1 MAASR
6 IANRKTAPRLVKT
19 DAAWSIADEG
29 FGQLAYLS
37 ACLTGARAIVE
48 GLDDFDHNN
57 DLLHL
62 LYLIDFAEERAEKA
76 RVIFD
81 ESVRRLERPEVA
93 HA

>member
-1 MAASR
+1 MAAAR
-6 IANRKTAPRLVKT
+6 IANRKTAPRLVKS
-19 DAAWSIADEG
+19 DAWGIADEG

-62 LYLIDFAEERAEKA
+62 LYLIEFAEERAEKA

-81 ESVRRLERPEVA
+81 ESVRRLEHPEVA